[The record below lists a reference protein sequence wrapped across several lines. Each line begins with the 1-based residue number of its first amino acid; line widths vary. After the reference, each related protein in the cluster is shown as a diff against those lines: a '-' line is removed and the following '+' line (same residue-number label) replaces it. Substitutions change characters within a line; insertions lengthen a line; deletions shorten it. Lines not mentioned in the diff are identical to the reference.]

1 VPGQIHLERRD
12 GIAEIAIDHPE
23 RRNAMSLSMWEGLGD
38 ACESIEKDETV
49 RCVIVRGAGDEA
61 FVSGADISEFG
72 AVRSSADAEKAFNR
86 ETSRAVLKLATL
98 PMPVL
103 ACIHGFCIGGGV
115 ALSLTCDLR
124 YASDDASF
132 AVPAARLGLGYA
144 LGGIQAAIQLLGPA
158 VTKEIF
164 FTARRYRA
172 DEALQVGLV
181 NRVFPKAELDAE
193 VRRLAETIATNAP
206 LTVRAV
212 KLAAREAQRDPLERD
227 TDAVQAA
234 IAACFDSEDYREGV
248 KAFLEKRTPRF
259 RGR

>member
-86 ETSRAVLKLATL
+86 ETSRAVLKLGTL

-144 LGGIQAAIQLLGPA
+144 LGGIQAAIQL
-158 VTKEIF
+158 
-164 FTARRYRA
+164 
-172 DEALQVGLV
+172 DEALQVGLL

-259 RGR
+259 QGR